1 MVLIEQGKIIRYFD
15 PWKSKICSCPLKF
28 NLNPY
33 TGCGH
38 GCIYCY
44 ARTYI
49 KNFDRPRPK
58 KNLIKDCL
66 SDLSKIPKG
75 IPISL
80 SNSSDPY
87 TPPEA
92 VLGLTRRVIKL
103 LINNGYPLLIITKS
117 DLVLRDINI
126 LRKGNVVV
134 SITVTTLDESISNVI
149 EPNAPPPSNR
159 IKALSELSESGVT
172 VTARIDP
179 IIPYVNDDETILKNL
194 VRSLANAGVIHITA
208 STLKVKPVILHRIS
222 MTLPT
227 VYEKLRDLYK
237 AGERVSSYVY
247 LPRDLR
253 LSYLLRV
260 KELCESEGISFATCR
275 ESLDISTPGIT
286 CDGSTYLNPQIKI

>member
-1 MVLIEQGKIIRYFD
+1 MVLIGQGRIIRYFD
-15 PWKSKICSCPLKF
+15 PWKSKVCSCPIKF

-49 KNFDRPRPK
+49 RDFDRPRPK
-58 KNLIKDCL
+58 KNLIKNCL
-66 SDLSKIPKG
+66 SDLSKLPKG

-92 VLGLTRRVIKL
+92 ILGLTRRVIKI
-103 LINNGYPLLIITKS
+103 LINSGHPLLIITKS
-117 DLVLRDINI
+117 DLVLRDIDI
-126 LRKGNVVV
+126 LRKGNTVV
-134 SITVTTLDESISNVI
+134 SITVTTLDESTSKMI
-149 EPNAPPPSNR
+149 EPNAPLPSNR
-159 IKALSELSESGVT
+159 IRALSELSESRIT

-179 IIPYVNDDETILKNL
+179 IIPYVNDDETMLRNL
-194 VRSLANAGVIHITA
+194 VRSLANAGVVHITA
-208 STLKVKPVILHRIS
+208 STLKVRPEILYRIS
-222 MTLPT
+222 KALPA
-227 VYEKLRDLYK
+227 VYDRLSSLYR
-237 AGERVSSYVY
+237 AGEKISNYVY

-260 KELCESEGISFATCR
+260 KELCESEGISFAVCR
-275 ESLDISTPGIT
+275 ESLGISTPGIA
-286 CDGSTYLNPQIKI
+286 CDGSTYLNP